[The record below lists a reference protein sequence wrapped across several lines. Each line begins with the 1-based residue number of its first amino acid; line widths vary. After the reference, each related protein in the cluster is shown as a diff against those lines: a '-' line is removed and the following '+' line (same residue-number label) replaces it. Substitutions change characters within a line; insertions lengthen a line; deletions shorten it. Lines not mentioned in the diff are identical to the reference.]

1 MAIESRIFRPER
13 VFITGANGF
22 IGRALAQRYRGYG
35 AHVCGVDM
43 SADPAWNV
51 VAGDVRDVDRWRRH
65 LDGADLVIHTAA
77 VVSMVAPMRNA
88 WEVNC
93 HATRRLLTACREN
106 GVKRFVHLSS
116 VAAYGFDF
124 PDGADETLPLIT
136 NGNSYTDTK
145 ITGEHTILAA
155 HAGGELDCTIIRPGD
170 VYGPASRAWIVVPL
184 QMMRSRQFVLP
195 DGGRGVFS
203 PIYIDDLIDGVVLAA
218 GVEAGAGQ
226 IFNLTSGKGVTCAE
240 FFGHHRRWLGKQGA
254 IPSLPKSVAIGL
266 AEAGAKLARL
276 MGRSSEMGRGT
287 IGLLSRPGTYSIE
300 KARRL
305 LGFEPKVEL
314 AEGMRR
320 SEAWAR
326 TAGLLQSGRN

>member
-1 MAIESRIFRPER
+1 MNIESRISRPRR

-22 IGRALAQRYRGYG
+22 IGRALARRYRDYG
-35 AHVCGVDM
+35 AEVCGVDM
-43 SADPAWNV
+43 AADPAWNV

-77 VVSMVAPMRNA
+77 VVSMVAPMRAA

-93 HATRRLLTACREN
+93 HGTRRLLTACREV
-106 GVKRFVHLSS
+106 GTTRFVQLSS
-116 VAAYGFDF
+116 VAAFGFDF
-124 PDGADETLPLIT
+124 PDGVDESWPLIT

-170 VYGPASRAWIVVPL
+170 VYGPASRAWVVVPV
-184 QMMRSRQFVLP
+184 QMMKSRQFILP
-195 DGGRGVFS
+195 DRGRGIFS
-203 PIYIDDLIDGVVLAA
+203 PIYIDDLVDGVVLAA
-218 GVEAGAGQ
+218 GLQQGAGQ
-226 IFNLTSGKGVTCAE
+226 VFTLAHGTGVTCAE
-240 FFGHHRRWLGKQGA
+240 FFGHHWRWLGRKGS
-254 IPSLPKSVAIGL
+254 IPSLPTSVAIGL

-276 MGRSSEMGRGT
+276 TGKSTEMGRGS
-287 IGLLSRPGTYSIE
+287 IGLLSRRGTYSIE

-305 LGFEPKVEL
+305 LGFDPKVDL

-326 TAGLLQSGRN
+326 SSGLV

>member
-1 MAIESRIFRPER
+1 MDIESRISRPRR

-22 IGRALAQRYRGYG
+22 IGRALARRYRDYG
-35 AHVCGVDM
+35 AEVCGVDM

-77 VVSMVAPMRNA
+77 VVSMVAPMRAA

-93 HATRRLLTACREN
+93 HGTRRLLTACRE
-106 GVKRFVHLSS
+106 GGTTRFVQLSS
-116 VAAYGFDF
+116 VAAFGFDF
-124 PDGADETLPLIT
+124 PDGVDESWPLIT

-145 ITGEHTILAA
+145 ITGVHTILAA

-170 VYGPASRAWIVVPL
+170 VYGPASRAWVVVPV
-184 QMMRSRQFVLP
+184 QMMTSRQFILP
-195 DGGRGVFS
+195 DRGRGIFS
-203 PIYIDDLIDGVVLAA
+203 PIYIDDLVDGVVLAA
-218 GVEAGAGQ
+218 GLQQGAGQ
-226 IFNLTSGKGVTCAE
+226 VFTLAHGKGVTCAE
-240 FFGHHRRWLGKQGA
+240 FFGHHWRWLGRKGS

-276 MGRSSEMGRGT
+276 AGKSTEMGRGS
-287 IGLLSRPGTYSIE
+287 IGLLSRRGTYSIE

-305 LGFEPKVEL
+305 LGFEPKVDL

-326 TAGLLQSGRN
+326 SSGLV

>member
-1 MAIESRIFRPER
+1 MDIESGISRPKR

-22 IGRALAQRYRGYG
+22 IGRALARRYRDYG
-35 AHVCGVDM
+35 AEVGGVDM

-51 VAGDVRDVDRWRRH
+51 VAGDV
-65 LDGADLVIHTAA
+65 IHTAA
-77 VVSMVAPMRNA
+77 VVSMVAPMRAA

-93 HATRRLLTACREN
+93 HGTRRLLTACRE
-106 GVKRFVHLSS
+106 GGTSRFVQLSS
-116 VAAYGFDF
+116 VAAFGFDF
-124 PDGADETLPLIT
+124 PDGVDESWPLIT

-170 VYGPASRAWIVVPL
+170 VYGPASRAWVVVPV
-184 QMMRSRQFVLP
+184 QMMKSRQFILP
-195 DGGRGVFS
+195 DRGRGIFS
-203 PIYIDDLIDGVVLAA
+203 PIYVDDLVDGVVLAA
-218 GVEAGAGQ
+218 GLQQGAGQ
-226 IFNLTSGKGVTCAE
+226 VFTLAHGTGVTCAE
-240 FFGHHRRWLGKQGA
+240 FFGHHWRWLGRKGS
-254 IPSLPKSVAIGL
+254 IPSLPTSVAIGL

-276 MGRSSEMGRGT
+276 AGKSTEVGRGT
-287 IGLLSRPGTYSIE
+287 IGLLSRRGTYSIE

-305 LGFEPKVEL
+305 LGFEPKVDL

-326 TAGLLQSGRN
+326 SSGLV

>member
-1 MAIESRIFRPER
+1 MTIESRIARPTR

-22 IGRALAQRYRGYG
+22 IGRALAQRYRSYG
-35 AHVCGVDM
+35 AEVCGVDM

-51 VAGDVRDVDRWRRH
+51 VAGDVREVDRWRRH

-77 VVSMVAPMRNA
+77 VVSMVAPMRAA

-93 HATRRLLTACREN
+93 SGTRRLLTACREA
-106 GVKRFVHLSS
+106 GVNRFVHLSS

-124 PDGADETLPLIT
+124 PDGVDESWPLIT

-170 VYGPASRAWIVVPL
+170 VYGPASRAWVVVPL
-184 QMMRSRQFVLP
+184 QMMKSRQFMLA

-203 PIYIDDLIDGVVLAA
+203 PIYIDDLIDGMVLAA
-218 GVEAGAGQ
+218 GLGAGAGQ
-226 IFNLTSGKGVTCAE
+226 VFNLTSGTGVTCAE
-240 FFGHHRRWLGKQGA
+240 FFGHHWRWLGKHGS
-254 IPSLPKSVAIGL
+254 IPSLPKGLAIGL
-266 AEAGAKLARL
+266 AEAGGKLAQL
-276 MGRSSEMGRGT
+276 MGRSSEMGRGA
-287 IGLLSRPGTYSIE
+287 IGLLSRPGTYSIA

-305 LGFEPKVEL
+305 LGFEPSVDL

-320 SEAWAR
+320 SESWAR
-326 TAGLLQSGRN
+326 ATGLI

>member
-1 MAIESRIFRPER
+1 MDIESRISRPKR

-22 IGRALAQRYRGYG
+22 IGRALARRYREYG
-35 AHVCGVDM
+35 AEVCGVDM
-43 SADPAWNV
+43 SADPSWNV
-51 VAGDVRDVDRWRRH
+51 VAGDVREVDRWRRH

-77 VVSMVAPMRNA
+77 VVSMVAPMRAA

-93 HATRRLLTACREN
+93 HGTRRLLTACRE
-106 GVKRFVHLSS
+106 GGTTRFVQLSS
-116 VAAYGFDF
+116 VAAFGFDF
-124 PDGADETLPLIT
+124 PDGVDESWPLIT

-170 VYGPASRAWIVVPL
+170 VYGPASRAWVVVPV
-184 QMMRSRQFVLP
+184 QMMKSRQFILP
-195 DGGRGVFS
+195 DRGQGIFS
-203 PIYIDDLIDGVVLAA
+203 PIYIDDLVDGVVLAA
-218 GVEAGAGQ
+218 GLQQGAGQ
-226 IFNLTSGKGVTCAE
+226 VFNLAHGKGVTCAE
-240 FFGHHRRWLGKQGA
+240 FFGHHWRWLGRKGS
-254 IPSLPKSVAIGL
+254 IPSLPKSVATGL

-276 MGRSSEMGRGT
+276 AGKSTEMGRGT
-287 IGLLSRPGTYSIE
+287 IGLLSRRGTYSIE

-305 LGFEPKVEL
+305 LGFEPEVDL

-326 TAGLLQSGRN
+326 SSGLV

>member
-1 MAIESRIFRPER
+1 MDIESRISRPKR

-22 IGRALAQRYRGYG
+22 IGRALARRYRDYG
-35 AHVCGVDM
+35 AEVCGVDM

-77 VVSMVAPMRNA
+77 VVSMVAPMRAA

-93 HATRRLLTACREN
+93 HGTRRLLTACRE
-106 GVKRFVHLSS
+106 GGTTRFVQLSS
-116 VAAYGFDF
+116 VAAFGFDF
-124 PDGADETLPLIT
+124 PDGVDESWPLIT

-170 VYGPASRAWIVVPL
+170 VYGPASRAWVVVPV
-184 QMMRSRQFVLP
+184 QMMKSRQFILP
-195 DGGRGVFS
+195 DRGRGIFS
-203 PIYIDDLIDGVVLAA
+203 PIYVDDLVDGVVLAA
-218 GVEAGAGQ
+218 GLQQGAGQ
-226 IFNLTSGKGVTCAE
+226 VFTLAHGTGVTCAE
-240 FFGHHRRWLGKQGA
+240 FFGHHWRWLGRKGS
-254 IPSLPKSVAIGL
+254 IPSLPTSVAIGL
-266 AEAGAKLARL
+266 AEAGGKLARL
-276 MGRSSEMGRGT
+276 AGKSTEMGRGS
-287 IGLLSRPGTYSIE
+287 IGLLSRRGTYSIE

-305 LGFEPKVEL
+305 LGFNPKVDL

-326 TAGLLQSGRN
+326 SSGLV

>member
-1 MAIESRIFRPER
+1 MEIESRISRPKR

-22 IGRALAQRYRGYG
+22 IGRALARRYRDYG
-35 AHVCGVDM
+35 AEVSGVDM

-51 VAGDVRDVDRWRRH
+51 VAGDVREVDRWRRH

-77 VVSMVAPMRNA
+77 VVSMVAPMRAA

-93 HATRRLLTACREN
+93 HGTRRLLTACRE
-106 GVKRFVHLSS
+106 GGTTRFVQLSS
-116 VAAYGFDF
+116 VAAFGFDF
-124 PDGADETLPLIT
+124 PDGVDESWPLIT

-170 VYGPASRAWIVVPL
+170 VYGPASRAWVVVPV
-184 QMMRSRQFVLP
+184 QMMKSRQFILP
-195 DGGRGVFS
+195 DRGRGVFS
-203 PIYIDDLIDGVVLAA
+203 PIYIDDFVDGLVLAA
-218 GVEAGAGQ
+218 GLQQGAGQ
-226 IFNLTSGKGVTCAE
+226 VFTLAQGTGVTCAE
-240 FFGHHRRWLGKQGA
+240 FFGHHWRWLGKKGS
-254 IPSLPKSVAIGL
+254 IPSLPRRVAIGL
-266 AEAGAKLARL
+266 AEAGGKLARL
-276 MGRSSEMGRGT
+276 TGKSSELGRGT
-287 IGLLSRPGTYSIE
+287 IGLLSRRGTYSIE

-305 LGFEPKVEL
+305 LSFEPKVDL

-326 TAGLLQSGRN
+326 STGLL